1 MTRVMAGE
9 DPQFFVTIRDQFI
22 GEHVKYDLPN
32 CRLIMLPAYTYFAWA
47 CYAVDLKENRLTVY
61 DPTLPDDADKEVVS
75 LHVQVCDKI
84 KKALADCAGMFFD
97 GWQYD
102 RAALEIK
109 LLYRKQN
116 MREP

>member
-1 MTRVMAGE
+1 
-9 DPQFFVTIRDQFI
+9 
-22 GEHVKYDLPN
+22 
-32 CRLIMLPAYTYFAWA
+32 MLPAYTYFAWA

-116 MREP
+116 MREVCLHDYIKSSMCIRLLTTNKFHNVE